1 MLTVVDLH
9 NMNFFNDFFGR
20 EGNPFQKPP
29 FMNGMNGMDGNSYNE
44 NDNLPID
51 NTRLYNVLGVEKTAT
66 DKEIRKA
73 YLKKSTKGEYRH
85 PDKGGDEEKFKV
97 LVQAYD
103 ILKDEEKRKEY
114 DKYGE
119 GIFDSDFQQKKN
131 MSNMSS
137 MFNFHRTSSNSHRKN
152 SMQMKG
158 PPTTFELK
166 LKLEELCRNT
176 TKKIRVTR
184 KVVFKTNTEERI
196 PDDQVNIAW
205 EICKSCNG
213 QGMVMHINQIRPG
226 MVQQIQVPCDKCN
239 RTGSIIK
246 NEYEI
251 LNTTEIVEICVEKG
265 SINGDKLIFK
275 NKGNV
280 VPGRMP
286 SDLIIHIKQ
295 LNHTSYTR
303 KENDLLIKKQITL
316 DEALFGLTFY
326 FYHPD
331 GRTLHIQLKG
341 GVTPK
346 NNLRAL
352 TGAGMPIKG
361 DSFTYGKLFIYFE
374 IVFPTTEQL
383 AVHETLGK
391 KLKDLVS
398 MIPNYKNPVHK
409 CDFNPSKTQLETV
422 EDCTLTEVNMKD
434 FGIRNRSHNKSAND
448 SDSDD
453 EMGGMGGMGGQPQCR
468 QM

>member
-1 MLTVVDLH
+1 
-9 NMNFFNDFFGR
+9 MNFFNDFFGR

-29 FMNGMNGMDGNSYNE
+29 FMNGMNGNSDNE
-44 NDNLPID
+44 NNNLPVD
-51 NTRLYNVLGVEKTAT
+51 NTRLYNILGIEKTAT

-73 YLKKSTKGEYRH
+73 YLKKSIKGEYKH
-85 PDKGGDEEKFKV
+85 PDKGGNEDKFKI

-103 ILKDEEKRKEY
+103 ILKDEEKRKDY

-119 GIFDSDFQQKKN
+119 DVFDSDFQQKKN

-137 MFNFHRTSSNSHRKN
+137 MFNFHRTSSNSHRKQ

-166 LKLEELCRNT
+166 LTLEELCKNT

-184 KVVFKTNTEERI
+184 KVVFEKNTEERV
-196 PDDQVNIAW
+196 PDDKVNIAW
-205 EICKSCNG
+205 DICKSCNG

-226 MVQQIQVPCDKCN
+226 MVQQIQAPCDKCN
-239 RTGSIIK
+239 RTGSNIK
-246 NEYEI
+246 DNYEI
-251 LNTTEIVEICVEKG
+251 RNTSEIVEIFVEKG
-265 SINGDKLIFK
+265 SMNGNKLMFK

-286 SDLIIHIKQ
+286 SDLIINIKE
-295 LNHTSYTR
+295 LKHDSYTR

-316 DEALFGLTFY
+316 DEALFGLDFY

-331 GRTLHIQLKG
+331 GRTLHIKLKG
-341 GVTPK
+341 GITPK

-352 TGAGMPIKG
+352 SGGGMPIKG
-361 DSFTYGKLFIYFE
+361 DSFTCGKLFIYFE

-383 AVHETLGK
+383 AVHKTLRQ
-391 KLKDLVS
+391 KLKDLLS

-409 CDFNPSKTQLETV
+409 YDFNPSKTQLETA
-422 EDCTLTEVNMKD
+422 EECSLTEVNMKD
-434 FGIRNRSHNKSAND
+434 FGIRTKSNYKNAND

-453 EMGGMGGMGGQPQCR
+453 EMGGMGGQPQCR

>member
-1 MLTVVDLH
+1 
-9 NMNFFNDFFGR
+9 MNFFNDFFGR

-29 FMNGMNGMDGNSYNE
+29 FMNGMNGNSDGGNNNDSPVDNE
-44 NDNLPID
+44 
-51 NTRLYNVLGVEKTAT
+51 RLYNILGVEQTANN
-66 DKEIRKA
+66 KEIRKA
-73 YLKKSTKGEYRH
+73 YLKKSTKGDYKH
-85 PDKGGDEEKFKV
+85 PDKGGDEEKFKI

-103 ILKDEEKRKEY
+103 ILKDEEQRKDY

-119 GIFDSDFQQKKN
+119 DIFDSDFQQKKN

-137 MFNFHRTSSNSHRKN
+137 MFNFNKTSSNSHRNK

-158 PPTTFELK
+158 APTTFELK
-166 LKLEELCRNT
+166 LTLEELCENT

-184 KVVFKTNTEERI
+184 KVVFEKNTNKQV
-196 PDDQVNIAW
+196 PDDKVDNAW
-205 EICKSCNG
+205 DICRSCNG
-213 QGMVMHINQIRPG
+213 QGMVMHVNQIRPG
-226 MVQQIQVPCDKCN
+226 MVQQIQAPCDKCN
-239 RTGSIIK
+239 RTGSHIK
-246 NEYEI
+246 DEYEI
-251 LNTTEIVEICVEKG
+251 RNTSEIVEIFVEKG
-265 SINGDKLIFK
+265 SANGDKLTFK

-280 VPGRMP
+280 IPGRMP
-286 SDLIIHIKQ
+286 SDLIINIKQ
-295 LNHTSYTR
+295 LKHDSYTR

-331 GRTLHIQLKG
+331 GRTLQVQLNG
-341 GVTPK
+341 GITPN

-352 TGAGMPIKG
+352 TGGGMPIKG
-361 DSFTYGKLFIYFE
+361 DSFTSGKLFIYFE

-383 AVHETLGK
+383 AVHETLRQ
-391 KLKDLVS
+391 KLKDLLS

-409 CDFNPSKTQLETV
+409 YDFNPSKTQLETV
-422 EDCTLTEVNMKD
+422 EECSLTEVNMKE
-434 FGIRNRSHNKSAND
+434 FGIRTRSHNKSAND

>member
-1 MLTVVDLH
+1 MFILNNNIFIKQ
-9 NMNFFNDFFGR
+9 NMDFFNDFFGR

-29 FMNGMNGMDGNSYNE
+29 FMNGMNGNPDNE
-44 NDNLPID
+44 NNNLPVD
-51 NTRLYNVLGVEKTAT
+51 NTRLYNVLGIKKTAT

-73 YLKKSTKGEYRH
+73 YLKKSTRGEYKH
-85 PDKGGDEEKFKV
+85 PDKGGDEDKFKV

-103 ILKDEEKRKEY
+103 ILKDEEKRKDY

-131 MSNMSS
+131 MSNMGS
-137 MFNFHRTSSNSHRKN
+137 MFNFHRTSSNSHRKQ

-166 LKLEELCRNT
+166 LKLEELCQNT

-184 KVVFKTNTEERI
+184 KVVFKKNTEERV
-196 PDDQVNIAW
+196 PDEQVNNAW
-205 EICKSCNG
+205 DVCKSCNG
-213 QGMVMHINQIRPG
+213 QGMVMHVNKIRPG
-226 MVQQIQVPCDKCN
+226 MIQQIQVPCDKCN
-239 RTGSIIK
+239 RTGSIMK
-246 NEYEI
+246 NDYEI
-251 LNTTEIVEICVEKG
+251 RNTSEIVEIFIEKG
-265 SINGDKLIFK
+265 SMNGDKITFK

-286 SDLIIHIKQ
+286 SDLIVHIKQ
-295 LNHTSYTR
+295 LKHDSYTR

-316 DEALFGLTFY
+316 DEALFGLSFY

-331 GRTLHIQLKG
+331 GRTLHIQLNG
-341 GVTPK
+341 GITPK

-352 TGAGMPIKG
+352 IGGGIPIKG

-383 AVHETLGK
+383 AVHETLRK
-391 KLKDLVS
+391 KLKDLLS

-409 CDFNPSKTQLETV
+409 YDFNPTKKQLETA
-422 EDCTLTEVNMKD
+422 EECSLTEVNMKD
-434 FGIRNRSHNKSAND
+434 FGIRTRTHNKSAND
-448 SDSDD
+448 SDSED
-453 EMGGMGGMGGQPQCR
+453 EMGGMGGPPQCR

>member
-1 MLTVVDLH
+1 
-9 NMNFFNDFFGR
+9 MNFFNDFFGR
-20 EGNPFQKPP
+20 EGNPFQNPP
-29 FMNGMNGMDGNSYNE
+29 FMNGMNMNMNSNGE
-44 NDNLPID
+44 NNNLPVNND
-51 NTRLYNVLGVEKTAT
+51 RLYNILGVEKTAN

-103 ILKDEEKRKEY
+103 ILKDEEKRKDY

-119 GIFDSDFQQKKN
+119 DIFDSDFQQKKN

-137 MFNFHRTSSNSHRKN
+137 MFNFHRTSSNSHRKK

-166 LKLEELCRNT
+166 LTLEELCRNT

-184 KVVFKTNTEERI
+184 KVVFKKNTEERV

-205 EICKSCNG
+205 DICKSCNG
-213 QGMVMHINQIRPG
+213 QGMVMHVNQIRPG
-226 MVQQIQVPCDKCN
+226 MVQQIQAPCNKCN

-246 NEYEI
+246 DDYEI
-251 LNTTEIVEICVEKG
+251 RNTSEIVEIFVEKG
-265 SINGDKLIFK
+265 SMNGDKLTFK

-280 VPGRMP
+280 IPGRMP

-295 LNHTSYTR
+295 LNHNSYTR

-341 GVTPK
+341 GITPK

-352 TGAGMPIKG
+352 TGGGMPIKG

-374 IVFPTTEQL
+374 IVFPTAEQL
-383 AVHETLGK
+383 AIHETLRQ
-391 KLKDLVS
+391 KLKDLLS

-409 CDFNPSKTQLETV
+409 CDFNPSKKQLETV
-422 EDCTLTEVNMKD
+422 EECSLTEVNMKD
-434 FGIRNRSHNKSAND
+434 FGIKKRTHNKSAND

-453 EMGGMGGMGGQPQCR
+453 EMGGMGGQPQCR